1 VVAFLELLA
10 DPVEEPRFP
19 GRGTSGREI
28 HRRSCLVYS
37 GKDVLSFVATEQS
50 SFPRGQFLREVVCF
64 VEAKS
69 LCIGPEVMSRVLYFD
84 CFSGIAGDMTCAALL
99 SLTGAEKELRRALR
113 GLSVRGYSLSVERAS
128 SSGMAGTRV
137 NVKLAARKTSV
148 RHLPEIVSLLRRSK
162 LPSGTRDRAVSGFER
177 LAEAESQVHGTGKE
191 KVHFHEVGATD
202 AIVDIVSACFL
213 FEHLGAPN
221 AFCSALP
228 GGSGEARASHG
239 KIPVPSPASLALL
252 TGAPWRFGE
261 GDGELVT
268 PTGAAILRA
277 FEASFERPP
286 EMIVRGVG
294 IGLGHKEI
302 PGRANVL
309 RVVEGETI
317 AGARGR
323 DRVLEVEANIDDMNP
338 QRFEMLMERAFA
350 AGALDVA
357 VLPATMKK
365 NRPGWVLRI
374 LCPEER
380 LEIVS
385 SAVFSLSTAIGLR
398 YHACDRLKLARRS
411 GTVKTRFGD
420 VRVKEAELPDGSI
433 RPVPEYDDV
442 RRIVRAGKASF
453 EEVAWEVAKKWR
465 R

>member
-1 VVAFLELLA
+1 
-10 DPVEEPRFP
+10 
-19 GRGTSGREI
+19 
-28 HRRSCLVYS
+28 
-37 GKDVLSFVATEQS
+37 
-50 SFPRGQFLREVVCF
+50 
-64 VEAKS
+64 
-69 LCIGPEVMSRVLYFD
+69 MSRVLYFD

-99 SLTGAEKELRRALR
+99 ALTGAEKELRRALR
-113 GLSVRGYSLSVERAS
+113 GLPVRGYSLSVERAS

-137 NVKLAARKTSV
+137 SVKLSSRKGSARN
-148 RHLPEIVSLLRRSK
+148 LPEIVSLLRRSK
-162 LPSGTRDRAVSGFER
+162 LPAGARDRAILCFER
-177 LAEAESQVHGTGKE
+177 LAVAEAKVHGTKKE

-202 AIVDIVSACFL
+202 AIVDIASACFL
-213 FEHLGAPN
+213 FELLGAPSV
-221 AFCSALP
+221 FCSPLP
-228 GGSGEARASHG
+228 GGSGEAWSSHG
-239 KIPVPSPASLALL
+239 KIPVPGPATLALL

-268 PTGAAILRA
+268 PTGAALLRA

-286 EMIVRGVG
+286 GMLVRGVG
-294 IGLGHKEI
+294 VGVGHKEI
-302 PGRANVL
+302 PGRANIL
-309 RVVEGETI
+309 RVMEGETVPS
-317 AGARGR
+317 GQGR
-323 DRVLEVEANIDDMNP
+323 DRVLEMEANIDDMSP
-338 QRFEMLMERAFA
+338 QRFELLMERAFA

-398 YHACDRLKLARRS
+398 YHVCDRLKLARRM
-411 GTVKTRFGD
+411 GTVKTRFGN
-420 VRVKEAELPDGSI
+420 VRVKEAELPDGSV
-433 RPVPEYDDV
+433 RPVPEYSDV

-453 EEVAWEVAKKWR
+453 EEVAWEVARKWR